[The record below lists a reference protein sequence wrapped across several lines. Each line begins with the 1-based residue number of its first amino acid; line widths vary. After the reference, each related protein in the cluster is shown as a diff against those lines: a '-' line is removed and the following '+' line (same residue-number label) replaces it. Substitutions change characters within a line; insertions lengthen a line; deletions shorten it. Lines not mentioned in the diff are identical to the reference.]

1 MDTITFLGIY
11 PNAIEHA
18 AEVLEAV
25 CKKHGINSDGLWM
38 NVNAYFEGGFAS
50 DHSCDGTLN
59 FTNALINLM
68 FNCLRDALLDV
79 GIEDERIDWAVEG
92 LYSDFYIDGE
102 TAY

>member
-1 MDTITFLGIY
+1 MDTLMFLGIY
-11 PNAIEHA
+11 LNDIEHA

-25 CKKHGINSDGLWM
+25 CDKHGIDSEAVWM
-38 NVNAYFEGGFAS
+38 NVYAYFEGGFAS

-59 FTNALINLM
+59 FTNALITLM

-92 LYSDFYIDGE
+92 PCSDFYIDGE
-102 TAY
+102 QAY